1 MKRTLLVLIGI
12 LLFSSLAFT
21 DKVTKVGTTAA
32 GFLSINVGAQAVSM
46 GGAYVAVAEDATAM
60 YWNPSGIA
68 SIENFTAIFH
78 HTKWIADVSHNYIG
92 VVTPPLGG
100 IGSFGVNITSL
111 TMDDME
117 RTTVSNPEGT
127 GEYFSAGSYA
137 IGLCFAR
144 KLTDR
149 FSIGFN
155 VKYLNETIYNCSAQG
170 VAFDVGTL
178 FTTQFNGLNIGM
190 SISNYGTKMKMTGQ
204 DLLTQVDID
213 PLTSGNNENINANLK
228 TDGFDLPL
236 LFRVGVSMD
245 VLKGMGNSNL
255 IMAVDALHPNNDL
268 ESVNIGAEYILNSM
282 YFIRGGYN
290 SLFARDSQTGLTLG
304 VGIRYSLPNIDLLL
318 DYAYQ
323 NFGILNN
330 VQMFTLGIGF

>member
-1 MKRTLLVLIGI
+1 MKRTLVVLIGI
-12 LLFSSLAFT
+12 LLFSSLGFT
-21 DKVTKVGTTAA
+21 GKVTKVGTTAA

-60 YWNPSGIA
+60 YWNPSGIT
-68 SIENFTAIFH
+68 SIEKFTAMFH
-78 HTKWIADVSHNYIG
+78 HTRWIADVSLNYMG
-92 VVTPPLGG
+92 VVTPPLKG
-100 IGSFGVNITSL
+100 IGSFGVNITAL

-117 RTTVSNPEGT
+117 RTTVSDPEGT

-137 IGLCFAR
+137 IGLCYAR
-144 KLTDR
+144 NLSDR

-155 VKYLNETIYNCSAQG
+155 VKYLNETIYNCSASG

-178 FTTQFNGLNIGM
+178 FTTQFNELKIGM
-190 SISNYGTKMKMTGQ
+190 SISNYGTKMRMKGK

-213 PLTSGNNENINANLK
+213 PLTAGNNENINANLQ

-236 LFRVGVSMD
+236 LFRVGISMD
-245 VLKGMGNSNL
+245 VLKGIGNSNL
-255 IMAVDALHPNNDL
+255 ILAADALHPNNDL
-268 ESVNIGAEYILNSM
+268 ESVNIGAEYILNGM

-290 SLFARDSQTGLTLG
+290 SLFAKDSEMGLTLG
-304 VGIRYSLPNIDLLL
+304 VGLRYNLSNIDLLL

-323 NFGILNN
+323 DFGILNN